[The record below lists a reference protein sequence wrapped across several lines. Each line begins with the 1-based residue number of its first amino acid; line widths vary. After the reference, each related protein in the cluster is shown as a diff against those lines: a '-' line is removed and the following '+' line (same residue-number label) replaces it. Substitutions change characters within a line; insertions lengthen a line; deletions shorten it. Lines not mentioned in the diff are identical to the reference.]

1 MLKEYTNLLYR
12 NQKGNEI
19 YYFIF
24 FNILSIFFE
33 TFSIA
38 LIPIFI
44 AYIIKPEIISLIPID
59 QVRIYIENL
68 EYITSIYLGVLVFVI
83 IFTLRNMFNYFLIKY
98 QLKLQVNF
106 NYQIKKM
113 FFSLYLFSPFELLN
127 NYNLSEILNNVEEQ
141 TTDYVSN
148 FFLIIKFGKDI
159 LLFSSIFFLLLY
171 ADYLSTLVV
180 MAILLIVLLLY
191 IRFFRKKMQVIG
203 EQLLRTKGLL
213 FKWINQS
220 LGMIKEIKVSRKEN
234 FVIEKFLANV
244 SLFEEAKMKLN
255 LIQVIPSII
264 FEIIF
269 VLLILAVVVV
279 VVSVDI
285 ISMLPVLSLYVV
297 ASVRLLP
304 IVSKFGSYI
313 TSLKS
318 SYPSVSL
325 LNSEM
330 KKLEGS
336 SNKNQKEE
344 LENIQND
351 ISLNDKISLKELS
364 FQYKKIDKRVLDE
377 INLEIN
383 KTDMVVFV
391 GKTGS
396 GKSTIINLISGLLVP
411 TKGVILADGKN
422 INTNLSKWQKKIGL
436 LTQHNYLLDD
446 TIQNNIVFL
455 HGENNLNNER
465 LDQCIKLSGL
475 DELIKELPNGLDT
488 IVGDKG
494 NFLSSG
500 QIQRI
505 ALARVLYK
513 DPEILILDE
522 FTSALDQDT
531 EKSILQNIKKYQ
543 SEKNK
548 TVIIISHKLG
558 PLKHC
563 NKIVLLKEGKIIDQ
577 VNYEDYKKKYLI
589 IDEI

>member
-1 MLKEYTNLLYR
+1 MLKQYTNLLYR

-19 YYFIF
+19 SYFIF

-44 AYIIKPEIISLIPID
+44 AYIIKPEIVSLIPID

-83 IFTLRNMFNYFLIKY
+83 IFILRNMFNYFLIKY
-98 QLKLQVNF
+98 RLKLQANF

-127 NYNLSEILNNVEEQ
+127 NYNLSEILNNVEQQ

-148 FFLIIKFGKDI
+148 FFLMIKFGKDI
-159 LLFSSIFFLLLY
+159 LLFSLIFFLLLY
-171 ADYLSTLVV
+171 ADYLSTLIV

-191 IRFFRKKMQVIG
+191 IRFFRKKMQLMG
-203 EQLLRTKGLL
+203 EQSLRTKGLL

-234 FVIEKFLANV
+234 LVIEKFLGNV

-255 LIQVIPSII
+255 LIQVLPSIF

-269 VLLILAVVVV
+269 VLLILTVVVI

-330 KKLEGS
+330 KKLEES

-351 ISLNDKISLKELS
+351 ISLNDKISLKELG
-364 FQYKKIDKRVLDE
+364 FQYKKINKRILDE

-446 TIQNNIVFL
+446 TIKNNIVFL
-455 HGENNLNNER
+455 HGENDLNNER

-531 EKSILQNIKKYQ
+531 EKSILQNIKNYQ

>member
-1 MLKEYTNLLYR
+1 MLKQYTNLLYR

-33 TFSIA
+33 AFSIA

-269 VLLILAVVVV
+269 VLLILTVVLI

-330 KKLEGS
+330 KKLEES

-351 ISLNDKISLKELS
+351 ISLNDKISLKELG
-364 FQYKKIDKRVLDE
+364 FQYKKINKRILDE

-422 INTNLSKWQKKIGL
+422 INTNLIKWQKKIGL

-455 HGENNLNNER
+455 HGENDLNNEK
-465 LDQCIKLSGL
+465 LYQCIKLSGL

-494 NFLSSG
+494 NLLSSG

-543 SEKNK
+543 SEKNR

>member
-12 NQKGNEI
+12 NQKRNEI

-563 NKIVLLKEGKIIDQ
+563 NKIVLLKKGKIIDQ

>member
-1 MLKEYTNLLYR
+1 M
-12 NQKGNEI
+12 
-19 YYFIF
+19 
-24 FNILSIFFE
+24 
-33 TFSIA
+33 
-38 LIPIFI
+38 IPIFI

>member
-44 AYIIKPEIISLIPID
+44 AYIIKPEFISYIPID

-68 EYITSIYLGVLVFVI
+68 GYITSIYLGVLVFVI

-159 LLFSSIFFLLLY
+159 LLFFSIFFLLFY

-180 MAILLIVLLLY
+180 MAILTIVLLLY
-191 IRFFRKKMQVIG
+191 IHFFRKKMQLIG

-234 FVIEKFLANV
+234 LVIEKFLANV

-255 LIQVIPSII
+255 LIQAIPSII

-269 VLLILAVVVV
+269 VLLILTAVVI
-279 VVSVDI
+279 VVSVDV

-325 LNSEM
+325 LNNEM
-330 KKLEGS
+330 KKLEES

-351 ISLNDKISLKELS
+351 ISLNDKISLKELC
-364 FQYKKIDKRVLDE
+364 FQYKKINKRVLDE

-383 KTDMVVFV
+383 KTDIVVFV

-455 HGENNLNNER
+455 HGENDLNNEK

-475 DELIKELPNGLDT
+475 DDLIKELPNGLDT

-494 NFLSSG
+494 NLLSSG

-543 SEKNK
+543 SEKNR

-558 PLKHC
+558 PLKYC

-577 VNYEDYKKKYLI
+577 LNYEDYKKKYLI